1 MPQTP
6 SIDCSVYVS
15 GSLSK
20 WAHLVPK
27 GLDTNLSWRK
37 QVYLDAAAEPEYA
50 ADLRQMCRED
60 LLFYVNAFVW
70 IGEPRAKTF
79 NILPFITYPY
89 QDPALLELEECM
101 GSEHLCWEKSRCLGA
116 TWMGMTAFQRRWL
129 LFPDQKFLVASS
141 KESMVDTRNDAKSL
155 FGKID
160 FINRRLPPFLR
171 PTLDPLRDRTHM
183 RIYNPRTESLI
194 AGAATTE
201 DIARGDRVLALWLDE
216 YGAYKVDQSWRVAGA
231 IVTVAGSVFFNST
244 HQGTAGA
251 FYAKSQS
258 KIRKRRMHWTEHPL
272 QSRGMY
278 TFVAGELQIIDDTYD
293 FPPDFD
299 FIPTDPHGEPLD
311 GSKFRS
317 PYYDAMCEELMLPV
331 LIAQEMDINPEGSAE
346 QWFSQG
352 LISSCK
358 KRSRSPDAIGELDYD
373 VDTAEP
379 AEGEPF
385 AAQDKGKLWLWCN
398 VVDGAPPES
407 DYVLAA
413 DVAAGSGA
421 SNSAVVVYDKRTNTK
436 VAELATP
443 YMAPEPF
450 GVYVE
455 ALRQWFHN
463 GFLIWD
469 ASGGLGGLF
478 GKTIMDLGARKVF
491 YRQQETTLTKK
502 KTDKPGFIFSPGLKA
517 VVFGRYRNALARQT
531 IHNVSERA
539 LDECRHFVYAGDTV
553 EHSGSLRTIDAT
565 GARANHGD
573 IATADV
579 LANHALTERPYV
591 APDPE
596 KEAPPIGSM
605 AERMAE
611 ARVEDAF
618 NAVEEWYL

>member
-1 MPQTP
+1 M
-6 SIDCSVYVS
+6 
-15 GSLSK
+15 
-20 WAHLVPK
+20 PK
-27 GLDTNLSWRK
+27 GLDANLAWRK

-60 LLFYVNAFVW
+60 LLFYVNGFVW
-70 IGEPRAKTF
+70 IEEPRDKY
-79 NILPFITYPY
+79 IQELPFLTYPY
-89 QDPALLELEECM
+89 QDPALLELDECL
-101 GSEHLCWEKSRCLGA
+101 GEEHLLWEKSRCLGA
-116 TWMGMTAFQRRWL
+116 TWMGMTVFQRRWL
-129 LFPDQKFLVASS
+129 LFQNQKFTLASR
-141 KESMVDTRNDAKSL
+141 KEAMVDTRDDTDSL

-171 PTLDPLRDRTHM
+171 PRLAHDDRTHM
-183 RIYNPRTESLI
+183 RLFHPRTNSLLM
-194 AGAATTE
+194 GAATTE
-201 DIARGDRVLALWLDE
+201 DLSRGGRKLAVWIDE
-216 YGAYKVDQSWRVAGA
+216 YGAFGVDQSWRASSA
-231 IVTVAGSVFFNST
+231 LVTVSNSVIYNST

-251 FYAKSQS
+251 FYSKSQS

-278 TFVAGELQIIDDTYD
+278 TFVAGELHIIDDTYA

-299 FIPTDPHGEPLD
+299 FIPTDPHGEPLN
-311 GSKFRS
+311 GKFRS
-317 PYYDAMCEELMLPV
+317 PYYDAKCEELLLPV

-352 LISSCK
+352 LIAACK
-358 KRSRSPDAIGELDYD
+358 QRSRSPDAIGELDYD

-379 AEGEPF
+379 AEGDPF
-385 AAQDKGKLWLWCN
+385 AEQDKGKLWLWCN

-407 DYVLAA
+407 DYVLGA

-421 SNSAVVVYDKRTNTK
+421 SNSAVVIYDKRTNTK

-455 ALRQWFHN
+455 ALRRWFHN

-469 ASGGLGGLF
+469 DTGGLGGLF
-478 GKTIMDLGARKVF
+478 GKTVMDLGARKLF
-491 YRQQETTLTKK
+491 MRQKETTFTKK
-502 KTDKPGFIFSPGLKA
+502 KTDTPGFIFSPGLKA

-531 IHNVSERA
+531 IHNLSARA

-565 GARANHGD
+565 GARKNHGD

-591 APDPE
+591 APDPA
-596 KEAPPIGSM
+596 KGPPPVGSM

-611 ARVEDAF
+611 ARAEDAF
-618 NAVEEWYL
+618 AAEEWYL